1 MKSPQNKPLKIA
13 ILSPAHPL
21 RGGIAASSER
31 LAREWMARGAQV
43 KIYSFKLQYPE
54 LLFPG
59 KTQYTNDPPPEGLD
73 IRPLL
78 NSVWPPNWWKT
89 GRLIAREKPD
99 LLLLR
104 YWMPFFAPALGSI
117 CRKVK
122 KNKHTRIVCIA
133 DNIIPHEHHP
143 GHRSLT
149 RYFIKAV
156 DAFVVM
162 SRSVGKELETFDP
175 HKPWEYVPHPVYDHY
190 GEKVSREK
198 ALNFLFKPFD
208 KSHLPTTSE
217 PNEAQGKPFGKSH
230 LPTTSEPNE
239 AQGKPF
245 GKSHLPT
252 TSELNE
258 AQDKPFGKSHLP
270 TTSEPNEAQG
280 KPFGKS
286 HLPTT
291 SELNEAQGKP
301 FDKSHLPTT
310 SELNEAQDKP
320 FGKNDPSR
328 SRYILFFGFI
338 RKYKGLD
345 ILINSMADA
354 RLRKMNVKLLV
365 AGEFY
370 EDEKKYR
377 ELVQRLGLE
386 DKVIFRNE
394 YIPQDEVRYY
404 FGAADIVAQPYRS
417 ATQSGISQLAYHFE
431 KPMLVTRVGGL
442 PEIVP
447 HGKAGY
453 VTDVSAPAVAEAL
466 VDFFENKRAAEM
478 EAFAKTYKKQF
489 SWEKLAQTIEQL

>member
-1 MKSPQNKPLKIA
+1 MKTKPLKIA

-31 LAREWMARGAQV
+31 LAREWMASGAEV
-43 KIYSFKLQYPE
+43 KIYSYKLQYPK

-59 KTQYTNDPPPEGLD
+59 KTQYTNDPAPKGLH
-73 IRPLL
+73 IQPLL

-89 GRLIAREKPD
+89 GRLLAREKPD
-99 LLLLR
+99 ILLLR

-133 DNIIPHEHHP
+133 DNIIPHEHRP
-143 GHRSLT
+143 GDQALT
-149 RYFIKAV
+149 RYFIKTV

-162 SRSVGKELETFDP
+162 SRSVGKELESFDAD
-175 HKPWEYVPHPVYDHY
+175 KPWKYVPHPVYDHY
-190 GEKVSREK
+190 GKKVSRKE
-198 ALNFLFKPFD
+198 ACTFLNL
-208 KSHLPTTSE
+208 E
-217 PNEAQGKPFGKSH
+217 PFGKCK
-230 LPTTSEPNE
+230 NE
-239 AQGKPF
+239 
-245 GKSHLPT
+245 HT
-252 TSELNE
+252 
-258 AQDKPFGKSHLP
+258 
-270 TTSEPNEAQG
+270 
-280 KPFGKS
+280 
-286 HLPTT
+286 
-291 SELNEAQGKP
+291 
-301 FDKSHLPTT
+301 
-310 SELNEAQDKP
+310 
-320 FGKNDPSR
+320 
-328 SRYILFFGFI
+328 RYILFFGFI

-354 RLRKMNVKLLV
+354 RLRKMPVKLLV

-377 ELVQRLGLE
+377 ELVSRLGLE
-386 DKVIFRNE
+386 DKIIFRNE

-417 ATQSGISQLAYHFE
+417 ATQSGISQLACHFE

-466 VDFFENKRAAEM
+466 VDFFENNRAAEM
-478 EAFAKTYKKQF
+478 EAFVKEYKKQF
-489 SWEKLAQTIEQL
+489 SWSTLAKTIEQL

>member
-1 MKSPQNKPLKIA
+1 MKTKPLKIA

-31 LAREWMARGAQV
+31 LAREWLAGGAEV
-43 KIYSFKLQYPE
+43 KIYSYKLQYPKW
-54 LLFPG
+54 LFPG
-59 KTQYTNDPPPEGLD
+59 KTQYTNDPAPQGLD
-73 IRPLL
+73 IQPIL

-89 GRLIAREKPD
+89 GRLLAREKPD
-99 LLLLR
+99 ILLLR

-133 DNIIPHEHHP
+133 DNIIPHEHRP
-143 GHRSLT
+143 GDKTLT

-156 DAFVVM
+156 DNFVVM
-162 SRSVGKELETFDP
+162 SRSVGKELESFDP
-175 HKPWEYVPHPVYDHY
+175 NKPWKYVPHPVYDHY

-198 ALNFLFKPFD
+198 ACTVLNIEPFS
-208 KSHLPTTSE
+208 KCK
-217 PNEAQGKPFGKSH
+217 NEH
-230 LPTTSEPNE
+230 T
-239 AQGKPF
+239 
-245 GKSHLPT
+245 
-252 TSELNE
+252 
-258 AQDKPFGKSHLP
+258 
-270 TTSEPNEAQG
+270 
-280 KPFGKS
+280 
-286 HLPTT
+286 
-291 SELNEAQGKP
+291 
-301 FDKSHLPTT
+301 
-310 SELNEAQDKP
+310 
-320 FGKNDPSR
+320 
-328 SRYILFFGFI
+328 RYILFFGFI

-354 RLRKMNVKLLV
+354 RLRKMPVKLLV

-377 ELVQRLGLE
+377 ELVSRLGLE

-394 YIPQDEVRYY
+394 YIPENEVRYY

-466 VDFFENKRAAEM
+466 VDFFENNRAAEM
-478 EAFAKTYKKQF
+478 EAFVKEYKKRF
-489 SWEKLAQTIEQL
+489 SWSALAKTIEQL

>member
-1 MKSPQNKPLKIA
+1 MKTKPLKIA

-31 LAREWMARGAQV
+31 LAREWMASGAEV
-43 KIYSFKLQYPE
+43 KIYSYKLQYPK

-59 KTQYTNDPPPEGLD
+59 KTQYTNDPAPEGLH
-73 IRPLL
+73 IQPLL

-89 GRLIAREKPD
+89 GRLLAREKPD
-99 LLLLR
+99 ILLLR

-133 DNIIPHEHHP
+133 DNIIPHEHRP
-143 GHRSLT
+143 GDQALT
-149 RYFIKAV
+149 RYFIKTV

-162 SRSVGKELETFDP
+162 SRSVGKELESFDAD
-175 HKPWEYVPHPVYDHY
+175 KPWKYVPHPVYDHY
-190 GEKVSREK
+190 GKKVSRKE
-198 ALNFLFKPFD
+198 ACTFLNL
-208 KSHLPTTSE
+208 E
-217 PNEAQGKPFGKSH
+217 PFGKCK
-230 LPTTSEPNE
+230 NE
-239 AQGKPF
+239 
-245 GKSHLPT
+245 HT
-252 TSELNE
+252 
-258 AQDKPFGKSHLP
+258 
-270 TTSEPNEAQG
+270 
-280 KPFGKS
+280 
-286 HLPTT
+286 
-291 SELNEAQGKP
+291 
-301 FDKSHLPTT
+301 
-310 SELNEAQDKP
+310 
-320 FGKNDPSR
+320 
-328 SRYILFFGFI
+328 RYILFFGFI

-354 RLRKMNVKLLV
+354 RLRKMPVKLLV

-377 ELVQRLGLE
+377 ELVSRLGLE
-386 DKVIFRNE
+386 DKIIFRNE

-417 ATQSGISQLAYHFE
+417 ATQSGISQLACHFE

-466 VDFFENKRAAEM
+466 VDFFENNRAAEM
-478 EAFAKTYKKQF
+478 EAFVKEYKKQF
-489 SWEKLAQTIEQL
+489 SWSTLAKTIEQL

>member
-1 MKSPQNKPLKIA
+1 MKTKPLKIA

-31 LAREWMARGAQV
+31 LAREWMASGAEV
-43 KIYSFKLQYPE
+43 KIYSYKLQYPK

-59 KTQYTNDPPPEGLD
+59 KTQYTNDPAPEGLH
-73 IRPLL
+73 IQPLL

-89 GRLIAREKPD
+89 GRRIAREKPD
-99 LLLLR
+99 ILLLR

-133 DNIIPHEHHP
+133 DNIIPHEHRP
-143 GHRSLT
+143 GDQALT
-149 RYFIKAV
+149 RYFIKTV

-162 SRSVGKELETFDP
+162 SRSVGKELESFNAD
-175 HKPWEYVPHPVYDHY
+175 KPWKYVPHPVYDHY
-190 GEKVSREK
+190 GKKVSREE
-198 ALNFLFKPFD
+198 ACTFLNL
-208 KSHLPTTSE
+208 E
-217 PNEAQGKPFGKSH
+217 PFGKCK
-230 LPTTSEPNE
+230 NE
-239 AQGKPF
+239 
-245 GKSHLPT
+245 HT
-252 TSELNE
+252 
-258 AQDKPFGKSHLP
+258 
-270 TTSEPNEAQG
+270 
-280 KPFGKS
+280 
-286 HLPTT
+286 
-291 SELNEAQGKP
+291 
-301 FDKSHLPTT
+301 
-310 SELNEAQDKP
+310 
-320 FGKNDPSR
+320 
-328 SRYILFFGFI
+328 RYILFFGFI

-354 RLRKMNVKLLV
+354 RLRKMPVKLLV

-377 ELVQRLGLE
+377 ELVSRLGLE
-386 DKVIFRNE
+386 DKIIFRNE

-417 ATQSGISQLAYHFE
+417 ATQSGISQLACHFE

-466 VDFFENKRAAEM
+466 VDFFENNRAAEM
-478 EAFAKTYKKQF
+478 EAFVKEYKKQF
-489 SWEKLAQTIEQL
+489 SWSTLAKTIEQL

>member
-1 MKSPQNKPLKIA
+1 MKTKPLKIA

-31 LAREWMARGAQV
+31 LAREWMASGAEV
-43 KIYSFKLQYPE
+43 KIYSYKLQYPK

-59 KTQYTNDPPPEGLD
+59 KTQYTNDPAPEGLH
-73 IRPLL
+73 IQPLL

-89 GRLIAREKPD
+89 GRRIAREKPD
-99 LLLLR
+99 ILLLR

-133 DNIIPHEHHP
+133 DNIIPHEHRP
-143 GHRSLT
+143 GDQALT
-149 RYFIKAV
+149 RYFIKTV

-162 SRSVGKELETFDP
+162 SRSVGKELESFDAD
-175 HKPWEYVPHPVYDHY
+175 KPWKYVPHPVYDHY
-190 GEKVSREK
+190 GKKVSRKE
-198 ALNFLFKPFD
+198 ACTFLNL
-208 KSHLPTTSE
+208 E
-217 PNEAQGKPFGKSH
+217 PFGKCK
-230 LPTTSEPNE
+230 NE
-239 AQGKPF
+239 
-245 GKSHLPT
+245 HT
-252 TSELNE
+252 
-258 AQDKPFGKSHLP
+258 
-270 TTSEPNEAQG
+270 
-280 KPFGKS
+280 
-286 HLPTT
+286 
-291 SELNEAQGKP
+291 
-301 FDKSHLPTT
+301 
-310 SELNEAQDKP
+310 
-320 FGKNDPSR
+320 
-328 SRYILFFGFI
+328 RYILFFGFI

-354 RLRKMNVKLLV
+354 RLRKMPVKLLV

-377 ELVQRLGLE
+377 ELVSRLRLE
-386 DKVIFRNE
+386 DKIIFRNE

-417 ATQSGISQLAYHFE
+417 ATQSGISQLACHFE

-466 VDFFENKRAAEM
+466 VDFFENNRAAEM
-478 EAFAKTYKKQF
+478 EAFVKEYKKQF
-489 SWEKLAQTIEQL
+489 SWSTLAKTIEQL